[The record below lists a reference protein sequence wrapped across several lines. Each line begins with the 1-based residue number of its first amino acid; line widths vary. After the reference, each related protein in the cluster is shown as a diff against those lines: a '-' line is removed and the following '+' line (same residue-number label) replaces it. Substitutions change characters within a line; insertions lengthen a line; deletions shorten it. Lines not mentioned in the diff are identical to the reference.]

1 MGEEL
6 LIPFAYDY
14 MRRAMAISALVG
26 GVAGLLSCYVVLK
39 GWSLMGDALSHAV
52 VPGVVLA
59 WLAGIP
65 FAIGAFAA
73 GMLAALAMAGLR
85 QRTPIREDAV
95 IGVVFTG
102 FFGLGLF
109 LMSIFPANIR
119 LRTII
124 FGNVLGIADEDMLQM
139 AIIAVAVL
147 GALALRGRDLM
158 LSVFDPVQL
167 VAAGGSPARMRILL
181 LVLLAA
187 TAVAGLQ
194 AVGAILVIGML
205 VTPGACAYLLTDRFG
220 RMAALAAGIGAAT
233 GMLGAYLSYFL
244 DGSTGGSIVA
254 LQAAV
259 FVVVLVLAPR
269 HGIMATRRARRVAA
283 PGSAGTGTAA

>member
-26 GVAGLLSCYVVLK
+26 AVAGLLSCYVVLK

-85 QRTPIREDAV
+85 DRTPIREDAV

-102 FFGLGLF
+102 FFGAGLF
-109 LMSIFPANIR
+109 LMSIYPSNIR
-119 LRTII
+119 LRTIV
-124 FGNVLGIADEDMLQM
+124 FGNVLGIADEDIVQM
-139 AIIAVAVL
+139 AIIAVVVL
-147 GALALRGRDLM
+147 VALALRGRDLM
-158 LSVFDPVQL
+158 LSLFDPVQL

-194 AVGAILVIGML
+194 AVGAVLVIGML
-205 VTPGACAYLLTDRFG
+205 VTPGATAYLLTDRFG
-220 RMAALAAGIGAAT
+220 RMAGLAAGIGAGT
-233 GMLGAYLSYFL
+233 GMAGAYISYFL

-254 LQAAV
+254 LQAAL
-259 FVVVLVLAPR
+259 FVVVLVFAPK
-269 HGIMATRRARRVAA
+269 HGILASRRAARLGVSRAGAPAA
-283 PGSAGTGTAA
+283 

>member
-1 MGEEL
+1 MFEEL
-6 LIPFAYDY
+6 LIPFQYDY
-14 MRRAMAISALVG
+14 MLRAMGISALVG

-59 WLAGIP
+59 WLVGIP

-85 QRTPIREDAV
+85 DRTPIREDAV

-109 LMSIFPANIR
+109 LMSIFPSNVR

-124 FGNVLGIADEDMLQM
+124 FGNVLGIADEDMIQM
-139 AIIAVAVL
+139 AIIAVVVL
-147 GALALRGRDLM
+147 GALLLRGRDLM
-158 LSVFDPVQL
+158 LSLFDPVQL
-167 VAAGGSPARMRILL
+167 VVAGGSPARMRILL

-205 VTPGACAYLLTDRFG
+205 VTPGATAYLLTDRFG
-220 RMAALAAGIGAAT
+220 RMAGLAAGIGAVT
-233 GMLGAYLSYFL
+233 GVAGAYLSYFL

-259 FVVVLVLAPR
+259 FVVALVFAPK
-269 HGIMATRRARRVAA
+269 HGILASRRATRAA
-283 PGSAGTGTAA
+283 TA

>member
-1 MGEEL
+1 VFEEL
-6 LIPFAYDY
+6 LIPFQYDY
-14 MRRAMAISALVG
+14 MLRAMGISALVG

-59 WLAGIP
+59 WLVGIP

-85 QRTPIREDAV
+85 DRTPIREDAV

-109 LMSIFPANIR
+109 LMSIFPSNVR

-124 FGNVLGIADEDMLQM
+124 FGNVLGIADEDMIQM
-139 AIIAVAVL
+139 AIIAVVVL
-147 GALALRGRDLM
+147 GALLLRGRDLM
-158 LSVFDPVQL
+158 LSLFDPVQL
-167 VAAGGSPARMRILL
+167 VVAGGSPARMRILL

-205 VTPGACAYLLTDRFG
+205 VTPGATAYLLTDRFG
-220 RMAALAAGIGAAT
+220 RMAGLAAGIGAVT
-233 GMLGAYLSYFL
+233 GVAGAYLSYFL

-259 FVVVLVLAPR
+259 FVVALVFAPK
-269 HGIMATRRARRVAA
+269 HGILASRRATRAA
-283 PGSAGTGTAA
+283 TA

>member
-6 LIPFAYDY
+6 LVPFAYDY

-59 WLAGIP
+59 WLVGIP
-65 FAIGAFAA
+65 FAVGAFAS
-73 GMLAALAMAGLR
+73 GMLAALAMAWLR
-85 QRTPIREDAV
+85 DRTPIREDAV

-109 LMSIFPANIR
+109 LMSLYPSNVR
-119 LRTII
+119 LRTIV
-124 FGNVLGIADEDMLQM
+124 FGNVLGIADEDIVQM
-139 AIIAVAVL
+139 AIIAVVVL
-147 GALALRGRDLM
+147 AALALRGRDLM
-158 LSVFDPVQL
+158 LSLFDPTQL
-167 VAAGGSPARMRILL
+167 VVAGGSSARMRILL

-194 AVGAILVIGML
+194 AVGAVLVIGML
-205 VTPGACAYLLTDRFG
+205 VTPGATAYLLTDRFG
-220 RMAALAAGIGAAT
+220 RMAGLAAGIGAGT
-233 GMLGAYLSYFL
+233 GLLGAYGSYFL

-254 LQAAV
+254 LQAAL
-259 FVVVLVLAPR
+259 FVVVLVLAPK
-269 HGIMATRRARRVAA
+269 HGILASRRAARVA
-283 PGSAGTGTAA
+283 SA

>member
-1 MGEEL
+1 MLEEL
-6 LIPFAYDY
+6 LIPFQYDY
-14 MRRAMAISALVG
+14 MLRAMGISALVG

-59 WLAGIP
+59 WLVGIP

-73 GMLAALAMAGLR
+73 GMLAALLMAGLR
-85 QRTPIREDAV
+85 DRTPIREDAV

-109 LMSIFPANIR
+109 LMSIFPSNVR

-124 FGNVLGIADEDMLQM
+124 FGNVLGIADEDMIQM
-139 AIIAVAVL
+139 AIIAVVVL
-147 GALALRGRDLM
+147 VTLLLRGRDLM
-158 LSVFDPVQL
+158 LSLFDPVQL
-167 VAAGGSPARMRILL
+167 VVAGGSPARMRILL

-205 VTPGACAYLLTDRFG
+205 VTPGATAYLLTDRFG
-220 RMAALAAGIGAAT
+220 RMAGLAAVIGAGT
-233 GMLGAYLSYFL
+233 GVAGAYLSYFL

-259 FVVVLVLAPR
+259 FVAVLVFAPK
-269 HGIMATRRARRVAA
+269 HGILASRRAAKVAA
-283 PGSAGTGTAA
+283 T

>member
-6 LIPFAYDY
+6 LVPFAYDY

-39 GWSLMGDALSHAV
+39 GWSLMGDALSHAI

-73 GMLAALAMAGLR
+73 GMLAAMCMAGLR
-85 QRTPIREDAV
+85 ERTPIREDAV

-109 LMSIFPANIR
+109 LMSIFPSNIR

-139 AIIAVAVL
+139 AIIAVVVL
-147 GALALRGRDLM
+147 AALALRGRDLK
-158 LSVFDPVQL
+158 LSLFDPTQL
-167 VAAGGSPARMRILL
+167 VVAGGSPARMRILL

-205 VTPGACAYLLTDRFG
+205 VTPGATAYLLTDRFG
-220 RMAALAAGIGAAT
+220 TMAGIAAAIGAAT
-233 GMLGAYLSYFL
+233 GVAGAYLSYFL

-254 LQAAV
+254 LQAAL
-259 FVVVLVLAPR
+259 FVVVLVFAPK
-269 HGIMATRRARRVAA
+269 HGILASRRAARAA
-283 PGSAGTGTAA
+283 A

>member
-1 MGEEL
+1 MTEL
-6 LIPFAYDY
+6 LVPFEYDY
-14 MRRAMAISALVG
+14 MLRAMGIAALIG
-26 GVAGLLSCYVVLK
+26 AVAGLLSCYVVLK

-59 WLAGIP
+59 WLVGIP
-65 FAIGAFAA
+65 FAIGAFAS

-85 QRTPIREDAV
+85 GRTPIREDAV

-109 LMSIFPANIR
+109 LMSLYPSNVR
-119 LRTII
+119 LQTII
-124 FGNVLGIADEDMLQM
+124 FGNVLGIADADIIQM
-139 AIIAVAVL
+139 AIIAVVV
-147 GALALRGRDLM
+147 ALALGIWGRDLM
-158 LSVFDPVQL
+158 LSLFDPVQL
-167 VAAGGSPARMRILL
+167 VAAGGNPGHMRILL
-181 LVLLAA
+181 LMLLAA

-205 VTPGACAYLLTDRFG
+205 VTPGATAYLLADRFG
-220 RMAALAAGIGAAT
+220 RMAAIATGIGAST
-233 GMLGAYLSYFL
+233 GLIGAYASYFL

-259 FVVVLVLAPR
+259 FVVVLVFAPK
-269 HGIMATRRARRVAA
+269 HGIRATRRAARVEANPA
-283 PGSAGTGTAA
+283 

>member
-1 MGEEL
+1 MTSEL
-6 LIPFAYDY
+6 LVPFHYDY
-14 MRRAMAISALVG
+14 MLRAMAISALVG

-39 GWSLMGDALSHAV
+39 GWSLMGDALSHAI

-65 FAIGAFAA
+65 FAIGAFAS
-73 GMLAALAMAGLR
+73 GILAAVTMASLR
-85 QRTPIREDAV
+85 GRTPLREDTI

-109 LMSIFPANIR
+109 LLSVFPSNVR

-124 FGNVLGIADEDMLQM
+124 FGNVLGIADADILQM
-139 AIIAVAVL
+139 AIIGVIVLVAL
-147 GALALRGRDLM
+147 GIWGRDLM
-158 LSVFDPVQL
+158 LSLFDPVQL
-167 VAAGGSPARMRILL
+167 AVAGGSPAMMRLLL

-194 AVGAILVIGML
+194 AVGAVLVIGML
-205 VTPGACAYLLTDRFG
+205 VTPGATAYLLTDRFG
-220 RMAALAAGIGAAT
+220 RMAGIAALFGAGT
-233 GMLGAYLSYFL
+233 GFLGAYISYFL

-254 LQAAV
+254 LQALLFLAA
-259 FVVVLVLAPR
+259 LALAPK
-269 HGIMATRRARRVAA
+269 HGILAAHRAAR
-283 PGSAGTGTAA
+283 SASPA